1 MRLMHDKDIFNE
13 TINDFSRLEIFQK
26 GYDPISIATIP
37 LDNIIILENKKI
49 IIGLTKISAS
59 PYKIVIY
66 SFGGKLIYKGSLG
79 VDMIKIGHKKLNRI
93 TRKFPDL
100 IASFQKNGNIIK
112 RDSFYY
118 IELTPESKLTLGT
131 NFRTEYFADEWLYL
145 SSYLPFK
152 VATSWNSPNQ
162 FDRLIGGY
170 LNSSPYSD
178 LIVINDVPFVLVL
191 NNVEGGKSYL
201 PLISN
206 YNTQVD
212 FSPR

>member
-1 MRLMHDKDIFNE
+1 M
-13 TINDFSRLEIFQK
+13 
-26 GYDPISIATIP
+26 
-37 LDNIIILENKKI
+37 DNIIILEDRKL

-66 SFGGKLIYKGSLG
+66 SFGGKLVYKGSLG
-79 VDMIKIGHKKLNRI
+79 VDMVKIGYKKLNGI
-93 TRKFPDL
+93 TKKFPDL
-100 IASFQKNGNIIK
+100 IASFQENGNTIK

-118 IELTPESKLTLGT
+118 IELTPESKLILGT
-131 NFRTEYFADEWLYL
+131 NFRTKYFADEWLYL

-152 VATSWNSPNQ
+152 VATSWTNPTQ
-162 FDRLIGGY
+162 FNRLMGGY
-170 LNSSPYSD
+170 LNSSPYND

-206 YNTQVD
+206 YNKMD
-212 FSPR
+212 F